1 METWWDGEADRSR
14 KGTARNLQLKRAGLL
29 WGPGEGGRG
38 VGAAGGGELLAQMGL
53 HPAAQSA
60 LLGPA
65 LVPRRHVEEEGR
77 GRGEGSALLLLE
89 A

>member
-1 METWWDGEADRSR
+1 M
-14 KGTARNLQLKRAGLL
+14 KRAGLL
-29 WGPGEGGRG
+29 WGPREGGSG
-38 VGAAGGGELLAQMGL
+38 VGAGGGVLAQMGL

>member
-1 METWWDGEADRSR
+1 M
-14 KGTARNLQLKRAGLL
+14 
-29 WGPGEGGRG
+29 G
-38 VGAAGGGELLAQMGL
+38 VLAQMGL